1 MNKLGFLSILAT
13 VCTVTSVHASL
24 NKNDLEKTIRS
35 FNVEAVK
42 QIIATETLSPMEH
55 SRYLSL
61 AEEMISE
68 RKFWVWR
75 AGIEADHVND
85 MITPYHGPTRGDAAS
100 TTIFGYL
107 IGSMSGICLG
117 VNACYP
123 ELSNRTKM
131 YLIAGTVFGTA
142 LFIKGLYDGK
152 KCVQAEWEQ
161 RKLLRKKYDDA
172 ITIKQLICTTHIIG
186 A

>member
-1 MNKLGFLSILAT
+1 MNKLGFLGIFAT
-13 VCTVTSVHASL
+13 VCIVTSVHASL

-55 SRYLSL
+55 LRYLSL

-85 MITPYHGPTRGDAAS
+85 IITPYHGPTRGDVTS
-100 TTIFGYL
+100 NMLLGYL
-107 IGSMSGICLG
+107 IGITSGSFLG
-117 VNACYP
+117 VDACYP
-123 ELSNRTKM
+123 ELSSRTKM
-131 YLIAGTVFGTA
+131 YLIAGTVFGVA

-172 ITIKQLICTTHIIG
+172 VTIKQLICTAKIIG